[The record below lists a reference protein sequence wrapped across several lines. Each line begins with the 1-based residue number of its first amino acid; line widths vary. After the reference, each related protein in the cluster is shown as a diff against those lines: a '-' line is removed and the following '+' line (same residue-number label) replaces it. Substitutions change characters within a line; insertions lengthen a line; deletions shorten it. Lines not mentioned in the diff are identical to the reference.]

1 MLPLALA
8 GDTELLLP
16 ATEDLLHQP
25 RRLTHNPDAA
35 KLLEQL
41 RGAGHAAFVSGAGPS
56 LLVLGPRA
64 AAPGVLADA
73 EEAVAATGAEGW
85 RIRRLE
91 LARGGAL
98 GG

>member
-1 MLPLALA
+1 
-8 GDTELLLP
+8 
-16 ATEDLLHQP
+16 
-25 RRLTHNPDAA
+25 
-35 KLLEQL
+35 
-41 RGAGHAAFVSGAGPS
+41 VSGAGPS

-85 RIRRLE
+85 RIRRLD